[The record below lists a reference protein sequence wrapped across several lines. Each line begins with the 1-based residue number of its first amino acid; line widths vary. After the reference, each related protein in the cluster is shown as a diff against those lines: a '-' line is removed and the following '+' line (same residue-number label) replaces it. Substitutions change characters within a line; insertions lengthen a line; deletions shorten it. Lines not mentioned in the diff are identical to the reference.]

1 MTLKTSNLNVLSEN
15 AAVLNL
21 FMPQILIIWLY
32 QFHVLH
38 VKNKIKYDIQLYWK
52 LYRWLTNVLRV
63 KYLGCYPLLPKA
75 YLMHKISK
83 GMLICH

>member
-1 MTLKTSNLNVLSEN
+1 MTLKTSSLNVLSEN

-38 VKNKIKYDIQLYWK
+38 VKNKIKYHGVD
-52 LYRWLTNVLRV
+52 TN
-63 KYLGCYPLLPKA
+63 YIGN
-75 YLMHKISK
+75 
-83 GMLICH
+83 G